1 MPRPMLWSQRCLS
14 CSFKVAPGIRKRQ
27 SQEAALA
34 INSSTYKAEQETQ
47 VWRRSMWKPRGA
59 GQ

>member
-1 MPRPMLWSQRCLS
+1 MEPALS
-14 CSFKVAPGIRKRQ
+14 LLLFKVAPGIRKRQ

-34 INSSTYKAEQETQ
+34 INSSTYKAERETQ
-47 VWRRSMWKPRGA
+47 VWRRSLWKPREE